1 MDRETIVY
9 EYRMN
14 GMSEDDAEVHAD
26 IYCAKLDE
34 LATLRA
40 ENERL
45 REAFTKPEHEILAK
59 VCYGVNCYP
68 DELAEILE
76 SYWEALK

>member
-14 GMSEDDAEVHAD
+14 GMSEGDAEVHAD
-26 IYCAKLDE
+26 IYCSKLDE

-45 REAFTKPEHEILAK
+45 REALVMIEKKSRINKVNPDLIWGIAK
-59 VCYGVNCYP
+59 
-68 DELAEILE
+68 
-76 SYWEALK
+76 EALK